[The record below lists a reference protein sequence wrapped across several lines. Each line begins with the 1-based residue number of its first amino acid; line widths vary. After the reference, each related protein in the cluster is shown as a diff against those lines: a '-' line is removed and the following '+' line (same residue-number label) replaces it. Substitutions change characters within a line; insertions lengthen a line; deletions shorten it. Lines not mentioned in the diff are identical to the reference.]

1 MKKYVIFVIVT
12 LCLFTVS
19 YANVWYVHP
28 DSILSSIQ
36 ESLDFCK
43 NNDTIYVAPGVYH
56 ENIVW
61 PKTKGINLISEVG
74 PNLTIIE
81 AYERGSVID
90 ISTPVNSKTIIEG
103 FTIRNGNAKKGGGIY
118 CKRSSPTIRNN
129 LIVDNIADSTGGGI
143 FCDHSKAYIIN
154 NIIRNNYACFQG
166 GGIYVTNKSA
176 IEIKYNYINNNY
188 AFCGGAIL
196 IKEGKIS
203 IRGSIIT
210 NNSDGLYFLDSYGM
224 VDSCV
229 ISWNYGHGI
238 YIAVSYKERILPS
251 IHNCNIIN
259 NNGYG
264 IYNCNNTYVQATE
277 NWWGNSDRVNNF
289 MNNNIAAGFVNYD
302 LWLTK
307 PVMVIKEEKNP
318 IRIKDMTYLIIE
330 ASPSISDNDKM
341 YDIMGRIIVSDKPPP
356 GIYFIEIDGKIT
368 RKVVKIR

>member
-1 MKKYVIFVIVT
+1 MKKCVIAIALAMLLLDVAH
-12 LCLFTVS
+12 
-19 YANVWYVHP
+19 ANVWYVHP
-28 DSILSSIQ
+28 DSKLNSIQ
-36 ESLDFCK
+36 QALGFCIDK
-43 NNDTIYVAPGVYH
+43 DTIYVVPGVYY

-61 PKTKGINLISEVG
+61 PKTKGINLLSEAA
-74 PNLTIIE
+74 PNLTIID
-81 AYERGSVID
+81 ADFKTSVIN
-90 ISTPVNSKTIIEG
+90 ISTPVNWETRIDG
-103 FTIRNGNAKKGGGIY
+103 FTIRNGNAKEGGGIY

-143 FCDHSKAYIIN
+143 FCDYSKAYIIN
-154 NIIRNNYACFQG
+154 NIIR
-166 GGIYVTNKSA
+166 
-176 IEIKYNYINNNY
+176 NNY

-238 YIAVSYKERILPS
+238 YIAVSCKERILPS

-302 LWLTK
+302 LWLTE

-318 IRIKDMTYLIIE
+318 IRKKDITYLILE

-341 YDIMGRIIVSDKPPP
+341 YDIMGRIIVSDKLPP
-356 GIYFIEIDGKIT
+356 GIYFIEVDGKI
-368 RKVVKIR
+368 RQKVIKIR